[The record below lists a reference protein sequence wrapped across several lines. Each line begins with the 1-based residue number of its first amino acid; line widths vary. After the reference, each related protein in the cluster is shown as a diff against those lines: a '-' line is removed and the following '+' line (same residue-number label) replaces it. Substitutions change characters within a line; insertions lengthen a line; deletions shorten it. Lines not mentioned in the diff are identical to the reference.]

1 MKSMLIFPYKLMYLS
16 GDDYHNHCADDR
28 GCYYGQ
34 KLCLNDIEVKHQC
47 HTRRDKE
54 KAEIFHKEVGYAF
67 HSPQIYPL
75 QLQACCQKQHPDD
88 ARRQFDAGEPHYQLS
103 YGEKAENNTTLNY
116 HFFLFKINL
125 FHNLSP
131 LLSRNRLS
139 FFIVSAHYLLPTIT
153 LQTVSPVFTK

>member
-54 KAEIFHKEVGYAF
+54 KAEIFHNEVSYAF

-153 LQTVSPVFTK
+153 LQTVFPVFTK